1 MEILILAILV
11 VVGFFI
17 GRLIFKQYKTLKVGS
32 IALVTG
38 GVKTGKSTLA
48 IYIAISNYK
57 RKIRQAKFR
66 NFFRKIFDLPLEE
79 LPLLYSNIPLTVPYV
94 PITQELLRRE
104 ERFVYNSVAY
114 IGEVSLVADSQMIK
128 DKELNDSLLA
138 FFKLFGHET
147 KGGLCVMDS
156 QCVSDCHYS
165 LKRVLS
171 EYFYIHHLVKW
182 IPFFMVAYL
191 KECRY
196 SEDGSIVQSEQED
209 TEVQLKRVI
218 IPKKYWKYFDS
229 YCYSALTDK
238 LPVNKNV
245 VDKVDSL
252 KATKI
257 VSFKKDSVILRDFI
271 IQREDLKKGDIK
283 K

>member
-1 MEILILAILV
+1 MEILIIAILV
-11 VVGFFI
+11 VAGFFI

-57 RKIRQAKFR
+57 RKVRQAKFR

-271 IQREDLKKGDIK
+271 IQREDLKKGDNK